1 MADAPRQTK
10 PAVSLENR
18 SSDVKEFCRD
28 FFITLSLLYSINYKT
43 FLDRIPKIRIFLEN
57 GCGIVITY

>member
-18 SSDVKEFCRD
+18 FGDVKG
-28 FFITLSLLYSINYKT
+28 
-43 FLDRIPKIRIFLEN
+43 FLEVFF
-57 GCGIVITY
+57 GSEVICYQ